1 MPARTM
7 ASIVT
12 GCDGWRQLDDAVQGL
27 DVQDRLGFAVAF
39 SHDGRSWAAGVP
51 QGRYSTFHRYYQYKD
66 SNNAGGYTLVHNDE

>member
-1 MPARTM
+1 M
-7 ASIVT
+7 
-12 GCDGWRQLDDAVQGL
+12 QGL